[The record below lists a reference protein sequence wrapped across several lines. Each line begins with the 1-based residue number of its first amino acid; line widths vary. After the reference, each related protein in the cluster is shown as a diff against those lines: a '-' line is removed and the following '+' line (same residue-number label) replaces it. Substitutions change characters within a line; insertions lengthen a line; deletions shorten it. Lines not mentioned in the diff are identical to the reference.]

1 MFPPFSLFSYGHF
14 PGPSTASILKRIRT
28 IAFEPLSG
36 DSVAGQ
42 HIQEIDRYKLFPD
55 MPF

>member
-1 MFPPFSLFSYGHF
+1 MFPPSSLFSYGHF

-36 DSVAGQ
+36 DSVARQ